1 MEVVVFILFCLIMA
15 LLLIYLMCLL
25 YDDGKDKTKCY
36 NTYISYETDLEKYR
50 KIVNVQKKMLF
61 KKKLNLL
68 LIKLFK
74 GSGNVK

>member
-1 MEVVVFILFCLIMA
+1 MEVVVFILFCLVMV

-36 NTYISYETDLEKYR
+36 DTYISYETDLEKYR
-50 KIVNVQKKMLF
+50 KIVNVQKKLLL
-61 KKKLNLL
+61 KKNVKLL

-74 GSGNVK
+74 GSDNVK

>member
-1 MEVVVFILFCLIMA
+1 MEVVVFILFCLIMV
-15 LLLIYLMCLL
+15 LLLIFLMCLL

-74 GSGNVK
+74 GSDNVK